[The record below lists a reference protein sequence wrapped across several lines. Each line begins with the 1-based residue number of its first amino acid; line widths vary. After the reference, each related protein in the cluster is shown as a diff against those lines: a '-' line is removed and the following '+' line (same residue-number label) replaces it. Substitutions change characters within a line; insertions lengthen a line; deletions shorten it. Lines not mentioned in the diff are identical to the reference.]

1 MASDSPSDGGNRDR
15 DSGETTIEDL
25 IETVERLERQGRELP
40 SMEDLHS
47 QVSESLAKFDETSP
61 DEMAAFGE
69 FLGEV
74 ETEGAL
80 STKQKELTAV
90 SLSVV
95 THCKWCIA
103 YHVKNA
109 VDEGA
114 TPDEIREAGW
124 MAVLMGGG
132 PALMYYQLVEKA
144 VDEMA

>member
-1 MASDSPSDGGNRDR
+1 MASDSHSDGGDR
-15 DSGETTIEDL
+15 DGDETTIEDL
-25 IETVERLERQGRELP
+25 IETVEDLERQGRELP
-40 SMEDLHS
+40 DMEDLYS
-47 QVSESLAKFDETSP
+47 QVSESLAKFGETSP

-80 STKQKELTAV
+80 STKHKELTAV

-109 VDEGA
+109 VEEGA
-114 TPDEIREAGW
+114 IPDEIREAGW